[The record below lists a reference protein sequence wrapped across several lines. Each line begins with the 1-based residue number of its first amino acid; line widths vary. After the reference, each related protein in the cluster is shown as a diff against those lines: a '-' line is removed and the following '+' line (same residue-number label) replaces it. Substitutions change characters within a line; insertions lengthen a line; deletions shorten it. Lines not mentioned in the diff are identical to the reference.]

1 MRNLTNQIS
10 ATLKKRSAWQEFLVE
25 VRKNWVLML
34 MVLPMMLYT
43 FIFSYIPMGGIIIA
57 FKKYTYSGVFASEWI
72 GFENFEL
79 FVESGKMLSLT
90 RNTLIY
96 NIVFIIVGV
105 VTRIAFAIM
114 ITEMWTKYYKRTL
127 QSIMMLPHFL
137 SWVVIGGLAYNML
150 NYEYGT
156 INNILDTM
164 FGMERINVYTNTS
177 IWPGIFTFLSV
188 WHGTGYGMVFYL
200 SAIIGI
206 NPELYE
212 AAYLDGAGLMQ
223 RIFKITIPLIMPT
236 TIIMLL
242 LSLGGILKGN
252 MDMFYQVIRDNSFL
266 YDATDVIDT
275 YVFRSLTTAG
285 SDLGVTAA
293 TGLYQQIIGCVL
305 VLTVNGIVRHVD
317 NDSALF

>member
-10 ATLKKRSAWQEFLVE
+10 TPLKKKSAWADFLTE

-34 MVLPMMLYT
+34 MVLPMMIYT
-43 FIFSYIPMGGIIIA
+43 FIFAYIPMGGIIIA
-57 FKKYTYSGVFASEWI
+57 FKKYTYAGIFASEWI

-90 RNTLIY
+90 RNTLAY
-96 NIVFIIVGV
+96 NIVFIFVGV

-156 INNILDTM
+156 INNILHSL
-164 FGMERINVYTNTS
+164 GAERINVYTNTK

-223 RIFKITIPLIMPT
+223 TIPLIMPT

-293 TGLYQQIIGCVL
+293 TGLYQQVIGCVL

-317 NDSALF
+317 EESALF

>member
-1 MRNLTNQIS
+1 LTNQIS
-10 ATLKKRSAWQEFLVE
+10 TQLKKTGAWELFKTE

-34 MVLPMMLYT
+34 MVLPMMIYT

-57 FKKYTYSGVFASEWI
+57 FKKYTYAGIFESEWI
-72 GFENFEL
+72 GFENFKL

-90 RNTLIY
+90 RNTLLY
-96 NIVFIIVGV
+96 NIVFILVGV

-150 NYEYGT
+150 NFEYGT
-156 INNILDTM
+156 INNILHSL
-164 FGMERINVYTNTS
+164 GAERINVYTNVKA
-177 IWPGIFTFLSV
+177 WPIIFTFLSV

-266 YDATDVIDT
+266 YEATDVIDT

-293 TGLYQQIIGCVL
+293 TGLYQQVIGCVL
-305 VLTVNGIVRHVD
+305 VLTVNGIVRHFD
-317 NDSALF
+317 SDSALF

>member
-10 ATLKKRSAWQEFLVE
+10 TPLKKKSAWADFLTE

-34 MVLPMMLYT
+34 MVLPMMIYT

-57 FKKYTYSGVFASEWI
+57 FKKYTYAGIFASEWI

-90 RNTLIY
+90 RNTLAY
-96 NIVFIIVGV
+96 NIVFIFVGV

-156 INNILDTM
+156 INNILHSL
-164 FGMERINVYTNTS
+164 GAERINVYTNTK

-266 YDATDVIDT
+266 
-275 YVFRSLTTAG
+275 
-285 SDLGVTAA
+285 
-293 TGLYQQIIGCVL
+293 
-305 VLTVNGIVRHVD
+305 
-317 NDSALF
+317 